1 MVRTALPL
9 QGTQVRFLAGELRSP
24 IRSHM
29 LCAATK
35 NKKIK
40 NCTSKW
46 TEYSFLVLFF
56 VVDAFH
62 PETEPT
68 PNTRFSN
75 NCSPTHL
82 TAVAF
87 VFNHNVQTTCAAQGG
102 AV

>member
-1 MVRTALPL
+1 MDRILFLP
-9 QGTQVRFLAGELRSP
+9 
-24 IRSHM
+24 
-29 LCAATK
+29 
-35 NKKIK
+35 
-40 NCTSKW
+40 CT
-46 TEYSFLVLFF
+46 FF